1 MRTDAAACWL
11 KNLCTFLLFEHQE
24 DEEGD
29 SVLAICRIWKEK
41 YFVIG
46 SKEAVRRARAKAEKE
61 IKSAVLFLAS
71 VKRGFSIIATESVVQ
86 IVLCQAMAG
95 LCYC

>member
-29 SVLAICRIWKEK
+29 SAEFERKNILLLDQKKLWGGQSI
-41 YFVIG
+41 
-46 SKEAVRRARAKAEKE
+46 AKAEKE

-86 IVLCQAMAG
+86 IALCQAMAG